1 MNKKLLRNTGIGLL
15 TIFGCVEVLAGG
27 GVVTDVDKNT
37 YKTLKIGTQEWM
49 SENLRTTKYSDG
61 TPIPNVTDS
70 AQWSNLSTAAWC
82 HYDNVSS
89 QYDATYGKLYNWYA
103 VNTNKLCPSGWHVPT
118 ETDWTVLIDYLA
130 SNGNKGTQGKALK
143 SKSGWNDKRDG
154 TSGNGTDDYG
164 WLGLPSGFRDYS
176 GSFINI
182 GNSGHWWSSSEASSS
197 TAWAS
202 NLFNRAVK
210 VDREYGDKIY
220 GASVRCL
227 RD

>member
-70 AQWSNLSTAAWC
+70 AQWSNLSTGAWC

-143 SKSGWNDKRDG
+143 SKSGWN
-154 TSGNGTDDYG
+154 SNGNGTDNYG
-164 WLGLPSGFRDYS
+164 WLGLPGGFRFGNGNFS
-176 GSFINI
+176 EI
-182 GNSGHWWSSSEASSS
+182 GNYGAWWSSKEASKDE
-197 TAWAS
+197 AWGWA
-202 NLFNRAVK
+202 LYYE
-210 VDREYGDKIY
+210 D
-220 GASVRCL
+220 GAITKGPGSKSFGNSVRCL